1 MVAVLETKASRKSQS
16 NMAAHANNRTIHPI
30 RQPQNLLKAAAL
42 KLLLLVYHDIK
53 TNIAY
58 FTNNFYFCLLKVVIG
73 YFLEH

>member
-1 MVAVLETKASRKSQS
+1 
-16 NMAAHANNRTIHPI
+16 MAAHANNRTIQPI
-30 RQPQNLLKAAAL
+30 RPIQLQNLLKAAAL